1 MSQARDQALEYAQ
14 RHIEHFVEQL
24 QEFMRIPSVAA
35 RGEGIE
41 DAVAWL
47 TGRLG
52 SAGLSTEVVQTTGNP
67 VVVAEAPRIAGP
79 TILFYG
85 HYDVQPEDPIE
96 EWHYPPFEAERDG
109 DRIYGRGAVD
119 NKGNFLCI
127 VNALESYY
135 QATGEFPCN
144 IKVVVE
150 GEEEV
155 GSPSLPGFMSQHKDR
170 LKADAMVWFDSGI
183 HPDGRPE
190 ICLGM
195 KGLLY
200 TELHVRTNSKDLHS
214 GKATLVPNAAIRLV
228 HVLASLV
235 GENNQVKIAGF
246 YDDCAAPNE
255 WELEQLANA
264 DLSAAALKEK
274 WGVEHLHSAFEQVP
288 NAKLFEHLLF
298 DPTCTIGGITA
309 GYQGEGSKTVIPA
322 KASAKVEFRLV
333 PNQDPE
339 RILALLKNHLRD
351 HGFADVEVRLIS
363 AMKASKPGGGN
374 EIADLLAGVMA
385 NYYRYPLVKPL
396 VEGSGPGV
404 VFEEVGAPYVFSRLG
419 PPEDRSHA
427 PNEYF
432 TVPATE
438 KGTAIVIDLLAKF
451 ATAYAGKQ

>member
-1 MSQARDQALEYAQ
+1 MGTERNQALDYAQ
-14 RHIEHFVEQL
+14 NHIERFIEEL
-24 QEFMRIPSVAA
+24 QDFLRIPSVAA
-35 RGEGIE
+35 RGEGI
-41 DAVAWL
+41 DAAVSWL
-47 TGRLG
+47 DRRLS
-52 SAGLSTEVVQTTGNP
+52 SAGLTVEVINTTGNP
-67 VVVAEAPRIAGP
+67 VVVAEAPKVAGP

-96 EWHYPPFEAERDG
+96 EWEYPPFDAQRDG
-109 DRIYGRGAVD
+109 DRIYARGAVD

-135 QATGEFPCN
+135 KTAGGFPCN
-144 IKVVVE
+144 IKVIVE
-150 GEEEV
+150 GEEEI
-155 GSPSLPGFMSQHKDR
+155 GSPSLPGFMAAHKDR

-228 HVLASLV
+228 HALASLV
-235 GENNQVKIAGF
+235 GENNEVKISGF
-246 YDDCAAPNE
+246 YDECVPPND
-255 WELEQLANA
+255 WELDQLENA

-274 WGVEHLHSAFEQVP
+274 WGVEHFHEKYEKLP
-288 NAKLFEHLLF
+288 NAKLFQHLLF

-309 GYQGEGSKTVIPA
+309 GYQGEGSKTVIPS

-333 PNQDPE
+333 PNQDPAH
-339 RILALLKNHLRD
+339 ILQLLKEHLA
-351 HGFADVEVRLIS
+351 HNGFGDVEVRLIS

-438 KGTAIVIDLLAKF
+438 KGTAIVIDLIAQF
-451 ATAYAGKQ
+451 ARQYAQQ